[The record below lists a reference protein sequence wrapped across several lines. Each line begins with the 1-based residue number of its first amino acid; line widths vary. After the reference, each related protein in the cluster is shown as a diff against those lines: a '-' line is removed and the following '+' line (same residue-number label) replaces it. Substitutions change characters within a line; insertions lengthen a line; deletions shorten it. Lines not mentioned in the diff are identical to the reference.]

1 MILLIVTGNFYQFM
15 SEHISKDPLHGKTL
29 QFIMEY
35 LIDFYGW
42 EELASK
48 IRINCFAK
56 DLSLQSSLKFLRKTK
71 WARDKV
77 EGLYIYTIRKNKSKN
92 TSSS

>member
-1 MILLIVTGNFYQFM
+1 M
-15 SEHISKDPLHGKTL
+15 SDHISKDPLHGKTL
-29 QFIMEY
+29 QSIMEY
-35 LIDFYGW
+35 LIEFYGW
-42 EELASK
+42 TELAAR

-56 DLSLQSSLKFLRKTK
+56 DMSLQSSLKFLRKTK

-77 EGLYIYTIRKNKSKN
+77 ESLYIYTLRKNKSKN